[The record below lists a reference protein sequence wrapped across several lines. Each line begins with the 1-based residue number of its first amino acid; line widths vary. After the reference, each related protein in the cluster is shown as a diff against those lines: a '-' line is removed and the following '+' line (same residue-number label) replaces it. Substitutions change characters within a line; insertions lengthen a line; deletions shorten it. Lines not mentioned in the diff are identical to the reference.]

1 MQIEVKTVKLCVMV
15 PTEYTE
21 TLRSAIGKYPCGI
34 QGNYSECMNITRC
47 NCTFR
52 PNDKANPFKG
62 SSGVL
67 EHSVED
73 KIEVVCDFDKVKGL
87 IKVIKEN
94 HPYEEVGID
103 IYPLIDLDYFKD

>member
-1 MQIEVKTVKLCVMV
+1 MQIEVKRVKLCVLV
-15 PTEYTE
+15 PTEYSE
-21 TLRSAIGKYPCGI
+21 PLRSEIGKYPCGI

-67 EHSVED
+67 ERSVED

>member
-1 MQIEVKTVKLCVMV
+1 MQMEVKTVKLCVMV
-15 PTEYTE
+15 PVEYTE
-21 TLRSAIGKYPCGI
+21 SLRSAIGKYPCGI

-52 PNDKANPFKG
+52 PNDFANPFKG
-62 SSGVL
+62 SKGVL
-67 EHSVED
+67 ERSIED
-73 KIEVVCDFDKVKGL
+73 KIEVVCDISKVKGL

-103 IYPLIDLDYFKD
+103 IYPLINLDYFND